1 MKTFKEYLNSMG
13 GGYLPV
19 DQYRPIADIGNMKS
33 PEPRP
38 KFAVNASATG
48 PGLGTFQPTMNITA
62 QKKQKKNLKSKE
74 VKTNVKRT

>member
-1 MKTFKEYLNSMG
+1 MKKFKEYSM

-38 KFAVNASATG
+38 KFAINANAKG
-48 PGLGTFQPTMNITA
+48 PGLGTFMPINILA
-62 QKKQKKNLKSKE
+62 KKILRLKKEKKN
-74 VKTNVKRT
+74 VKHS

>member
-1 MKTFKEYLNSMG
+1 MKTFKEFRT

-38 KFAVNASATG
+38 KFALNANAKG
-48 PGLGTFQPTMNITA
+48 PGLGTMNPTALLANKI
-62 QKKQKKNLKSKE
+62 KKFKKENSK
-74 VKTNVKRT
+74 K

>member
-1 MKTFKEYLNSMG
+1 MKSFKEYRM

-38 KFAVNASATG
+38 KFALNANAKG
-48 PGLGTFQPTMNITA
+48 PGLGTFQPVNILA
-62 QKKQKKNLKSKE
+62 KKIMQLKKKHK
-74 VKTNVKRT
+74 KGK